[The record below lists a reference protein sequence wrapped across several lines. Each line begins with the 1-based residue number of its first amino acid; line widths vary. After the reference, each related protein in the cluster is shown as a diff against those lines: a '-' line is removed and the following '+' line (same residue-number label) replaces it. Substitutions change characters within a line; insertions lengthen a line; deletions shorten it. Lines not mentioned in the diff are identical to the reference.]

1 MPITETTTKV
11 LIVGAGPSGLMM
23 AAQLL
28 RYGIQPV
35 IIDSKEGPTDH
46 SKALAVQARSMEIYR
61 QLGVVDKA
69 LAEGKEAKG
78 VVFNQDGKAAASLT
92 LQSIGKD
99 ETLYP
104 YVFMY
109 PQSKNERLLLNYL
122 TQHAC
127 PVYWNSTLV
136 SFTQNAGNV
145 SAVIQQGDNQHTLT
159 CDYLIGADG
168 ARSTVRKEL
177 QIAFKGDTYKQSFY
191 LIDADTDISEQYPD
205 YVNLYLNRKGFAAFF
220 PITGSEMRIVGNLP
234 AHLEDKEDIEYQE
247 IVPFLR
253 EVMDSAIGKMDCH
266 WFATYKLHHRMAENF
281 RQQHCFLIGD
291 AAHIHSP
298 IGGQGMNTGLQD
310 AYNLAWKLAGV
321 LNGNIKP
328 AILDTYASERMP
340 VARELLRT
348 TDAMFKMVISR
359 NWLID
364 VFKKLVLARIL
375 KLLWKSERIRQEFFR
390 RASQIGINYRH
401 SALNLHLSNGSKI
414 KAGDR
419 LPYIPIYDEKREADT
434 DLHEWCSKPG
444 FTLIALGRFEEMF
457 LFTAARW
464 MSQQY
469 NGVLNFYYLPPSG
482 KNLKVFEAFEAD
494 PHGQKAIIVR
504 PDMYIG
510 YMNDVVDLAI
520 IDNYLRNVAGIKPP
534 LNLPR

>member
-1 MPITETTTKV
+1 MALTETTTKV

-69 LAEGKEAKG
+69 LAQGKEAKG
-78 VVFNQDGKAAASLT
+78 VVFNQDGKPAASLT
-92 LQSIGKD
+92 LQEIGKD

-104 YVFMY
+104 YVFML
-109 PQSKNERLLLNYL
+109 PQSKNERLLLDYL

-127 PVYWNSTLV
+127 PVYWNSTLL
-136 SFTQNAGNV
+136 SLQQNAGNV
-145 SAVIQQGDNQHTLT
+145 SAVIQQGDKQHTLT
-159 CDYLIGADG
+159 CDYLTGADG
-168 ARSTVRKEL
+168 ARSTVRKAL
-177 QIAFKGDTYKQSFY
+177 GIAFKGDTYRQSFY
-191 LIDADTDISEQYPD
+191 LVDAETDISEQYPD
-205 YVNLYLNRKGFAAFF
+205 HVNLYLGRKGFAAFF
-220 PITGSEMRIVGNLP
+220 PISGSNMRIVGNLP
-234 AHLEDKEDIEYQE
+234 GQLEDNDDVQYEE
-247 IVPFLR
+247 ILPFLQ
-253 EVMDSAIGKMDCH
+253 EVMDSAIEKMDCN
-266 WFATYKLHHRMAENF
+266 WFATYKLHHRMAGNF

-298 IGGQGMNTGLQD
+298 VGGQGMNTGLQD

-321 LNGNIKP
+321 INGNIKP
-328 AILDTYASERMP
+328 TILDTYASERMP

-348 TDAMFKMVISR
+348 TDAAFNMVISR
-359 NWLID
+359 NWFID
-364 VFKKLVLARIL
+364 VFKKLVLARLL
-375 KLLWKSERIRQEFFR
+375 KLLWKSNAIRQKFFR
-390 RASQIGINYRH
+390 IASQTGINYRH
-401 SALNLHLSNGSKI
+401 STLNLHLSHSSKI

-419 LPYIPIYDEKREADT
+419 LPYIPIYDEKREIDT
-434 DLHEWCSKPG
+434 DLHEWCGKPG

-457 LFTAARW
+457 LFTAAHW
-464 MSQQY
+464 ISQQY

-520 IDNYLRNVAGIKPP
+520 IDNYLRNVVGIIRP
-534 LNLPR
+534 

>member
-11 LIVGAGPSGLMM
+11 LISGAGPSGLMM

-61 QLGVVDKA
+61 QLGLSDKA
-69 LAEGKEAKG
+69 LAEGKQAEG
-78 VVFNQDGKAAASLT
+78 VVINQADTAPASLS
-92 LQSIGKD
+92 LREIGKG
-99 ETLYP
+99 ETLFP

-109 PQSKNERLLLNYL
+109 PQSKNERLLLDHL
-122 TQHAC
+122 TQNCC
-127 PVYWNSTLV
+127 PVYWNSTLLSV
-136 SFTQNAGNV
+136 QQNVDNI
-145 SAVIQQGDNQHTLT
+145 STVIQQDGKQHTIT

-168 ARSTVRKEL
+168 AHSTVRKEL
-177 QIAFKGDTYKQSFY
+177 QIPFKGDTYKQAFY
-191 LIDADTDISEQYPD
+191 LADAEIDNIGLRPD
-205 YVNLYLNRKGFAAFF
+205 FVNLYMNSKGLAAFF
-220 PITGSEMRIVGNLP
+220 PITDTNMRIVGNLP
-234 AHLEDKEDIEYQE
+234 ANLENKDDISLNEVLPLLQE
-247 IVPFLR
+247 VTGSTIEKL
-253 EVMDSAIGKMDCH
+253 KCN
-266 WFATYKLHHRMAENF
+266 WFATYKLHHRMAESF
-281 RQQHCFLIGD
+281 RKQQCFLIGD

-298 IGGQGMNTGLQD
+298 VGGQGMNTGLQD

-321 LNGNIKP
+321 INGNMKQN
-328 AILDTYASERMP
+328 ILDSYANERMP
-340 VARELLRT
+340 VARQLLRS
-348 TDAMFKMVISR
+348 TDAAFNMVISQ
-359 NWLID
+359 NWFMA
-364 VFKKLVLARIL
+364 VFKKLFLTRLL
-375 KLLWKSERIRQEFFR
+375 KMLWKSRKIRKTFFR
-390 RASQIGINYRH
+390 LVSQIGINYRN
-401 SALNLHLSNGSKI
+401 SNINLHLSHTSKI

-419 LPYIPIYDEKREADT
+419 LPYLPIYDEKREAET

-464 MSQQY
+464 ISQQY
-469 NGVLNFYYLPPSG
+469 NGILNFYYLPPSG

-510 YMNDVVDLAI
+510 YINDVVDLGI
-520 IDNYLRNVAGIKPP
+520 IDNYLRNVVGIV
-534 LNLPR
+534 NG

>member
-1 MPITETTTKV
+1 MPITETATKV

-35 IIDSKEGPTDH
+35 IIDSKEGPTEY

-69 LAEGKEAKG
+69 LADGKQAKG
-78 VVFNQDGKAAASLT
+78 VMINQEGKPAASLT
-92 LQSIGKD
+92 LSDIGEG

-109 PQSKNERLLLNYL
+109 PQSKNERLLLDYL
-122 TQHAC
+122 TEHAC
-127 PVYWNSTLV
+127 PVYWNNTLV
-136 SFTQNAGNV
+136 SFKQNLGSV
-145 SAVIQQGDNQHTLT
+145 SAVIQQADGSAHTLT
-159 CDYLIGADG
+159 CDFLIGADG
-168 ARSTVRKEL
+168 PHSIVRKQL
-177 QIAFKGDTYKQSFY
+177 KISFKGSTYKQSFY
-191 LIDADTDISEQYPD
+191 LIDADTDINEQHPD
-205 YVNLYLNRKGFAAFF
+205 YVNLYLSGKGFAAFF
-220 PITGSEMRIVGNLP
+220 PITNTNMRIVGNLP
-234 AHLEDKEDIEYQE
+234 TYLEDNDAVQYEEMLPSLQQ
-247 IVPFLR
+247 
-253 EVMDSAIGKMDCH
+253 VMNTPIHKMDCN

-281 RQQHCFLIGD
+281 RQQNCFLIGD

-298 IGGQGMNTGLQD
+298 VGGQGMNTGLQD

-321 LNGNIKP
+321 INGNIRP
-328 AILDTYASERMP
+328 TMLDSYANERMP
-340 VARELLRT
+340 VARQLLRS
-348 TDAMFKMVISR
+348 TDAAFSLVISQ
-359 NWLID
+359 NWFID
-364 VFKKLVLARIL
+364 LFKKLVVARLL
-375 KLLWKSERIRQEFFR
+375 KSLWKSAKIRQKFFR
-390 RASQIGINYRH
+390 LVSQIGINYRN
-401 SALNLHLSNGSKI
+401 SDISLHLSYGSKI

-419 LPYIPIYDEKREADT
+419 LPYIPIYDEKREIET
-434 DLHEWCSKPG
+434 DLHEWCGKPG
-444 FTLIALGRFEEMF
+444 FTLIILGRFEEMF

-464 MSQQY
+464 ISQQY

-482 KNLKVFEAFEAD
+482 KNLKVFEAFETD

-520 IDNYLRNVAGIKPP
+520 IDNYLRNVVGIS
-534 LNLPR
+534 R